1 MSPLALSTRKPFNP
15 ILGETYQAEIG
26 GCPLFMEQLSH
37 HPPISSLLFIGRG
50 YKIYGTLKMEASLGL
65 NCARGN
71 SNANLTIEFDDGDKM
86 TFDLPLMIVSGLIFG
101 ERSIFF

>member
-1 MSPLALSTRKPFNP
+1 M
-15 ILGETYQAEIG
+15 
-26 GCPLFMEQLSH
+26 
-37 HPPISSLLFIGRG
+37 
-50 YKIYGTLKMEASLGL
+50 GL